1 MIPKLIAFLQWI
13 ESSEKPKKWFDFF
26 FSFGFTIVSITILN
40 EILTNTIFRRD
51 YYSYDRDFTNVF
63 SFNQDI
69 LSNTWLLLLSILF
82 LGAIL
87 ITYLYGIYKKATR
100 KDFSIVRIIMNG
112 VVPLSVGLI
121 NITMAGD
128 PDDFT
133 PWYIY
138 LFGGLYAFSPFVLF
152 FSCFKRVNTGF
163 IKKIFDL
170 YKKYIVS
177 FLIGLS
183 IFILLWISGK

>member
-13 ESSEKPKKWFDFF
+13 ESSEKPKKWFDYF
-26 FSFGFTIVSITILN
+26 FSFGFTIFSISILYK
-40 EILTNTIFRRD
+40 ILTNTIFRRD
-51 YYSYDRDFTNVF
+51 YYSYDGDFTNIF
-63 SFNQDI
+63 SFNHEI
-69 LSNTWLLLLSILF
+69 WNNTWLLLLTIVF
-82 LGAIL
+82 LSAIL
-87 ITYLYGIYKKATR
+87 ITYLYGIFKKTTQ

-112 VVPLSVGLI
+112 VLPLSIIILLTS
-121 NITMAGD
+121 N
-128 PDDFT
+128 PSQT

-152 FSCFKRVNTGF
+152 LSCFKRVNTGF

-183 IFILLWISGK
+183 IYILLWISSE